1 MALKMLIYFLK
12 LAIQITVIIRQY
24 AAFENFI
31 INIIADFLFAA
42 NLLPPLTCSHN
53 CNHTNN

>member
-1 MALKMLIYFLK
+1 MLIYFLK